1 MLNYLCHNSLGG
13 GVEGKKEEESLLA
26 RGEKLLAVFLLVQGR
41 PVCGCWPQQWWRRG
55 GYYNAK
61 ETSGGE
67 EKN

>member
-1 MLNYLCHNSLGG
+1 
-13 GVEGKKEEESLLA
+13 
-26 RGEKLLAVFLLVQGR
+26 LLAVFLLVQGR